1 MRNLQSGRAAAIV
14 TISLVFGAISAWA
27 QKVETGFD
35 KAADFS
41 KYKTY
46 AWIPRVNP
54 AANPALATILDQNIE
69 YELNE
74 KGLHKVDSNPD
85 LLVKSYSGP
94 ADVQSSYAVEDP
106 NFTATGGY
114 PLPGGNM
121 WGGSL
126 AAAPNPHVMT
136 GSITVDLIDAREKH
150 VVWRGTAKGKVDY
163 EKRSKMLDKA
173 SKAVM
178 EMFKKYPPTEANQH

>member
-94 ADVQSSYAVEDP
+94 ADVQSSYALEDP

-126 AAAPNPHVMT
+126 AA
-136 GSITVDLIDAREKH
+136 
-150 VVWRGTAKGKVDY
+150 
-163 EKRSKMLDKA
+163 
-173 SKAVM
+173 
-178 EMFKKYPPTEANQH
+178 